1 MQLQLPLF
9 SKETKLI
16 SSCVGVYEHDGLVQ
30 YIVNGLPVYSHDKED
45 LQAFRFITSTLIKQ
59 KLCKMVEVEKAFG
72 VSADSVQRNV
82 KKLLEEGESAFF
94 SPDNRHGRSH
104 KIMGALKDR
113 IQKDLDQ
120 NKSVN
125 SVAVKNKVTEGA
137 IRYAIKQGY
146 LKKNTDR

>member
-1 MQLQLPLF
+1 
-9 SKETKLI
+9 
-16 SSCVGVYEHDGLVQ
+16 
-30 YIVNGLPVYSHDKED
+30 
-45 LQAFRFITSTLIKQ
+45 
-59 KLCKMVEVEKAFG
+59 MVEVEKTFG

-94 SPDNRHGRSH
+94 SPDNRQGRSH
-104 KIMGALKDR
+104 KIIGALKDR

-125 SVAVKNKVTEGA
+125 SIAVKNKVTEGA

-146 LKKNTDR
+146 LKKNSDR